1 MLRKAWV
8 EGKDGSALRG
18 FLPITAALMWLSASQ
33 AQDASPPGEP
43 DPLFDRPLAHF
54 MTVDQTIRLQGVV
67 SERRFFVPLSPRI
80 ALDEASLH
88 LRLTHSTSVLE
99 QLSRVLVLLNNRTI
113 AQIPMIIS
121 KPEIDAEIP
130 LPIELLKR
138 DYNELKLR
146 AIQHYTEKCER
157 PEAPELWAEI
167 DTMQSRVVLG
177 GSLRPVDSD
186 LGSLDDVLDERL
198 WAAPDLTIVTANDL
212 DDETLASGAIV
223 AQAVALRYR
232 YHPLQ
237 IHHASASPARE
248 TVQTGVLPGLDQA
261 KLGEGDAVLIGVRE
275 TLAPY
280 LAPQILAEIRGAYVA
295 AFPQDTDP
303 TRLVLV
309 VSGTS
314 PHEVRTAAE
323 ALALGRGRP
332 HPAAAASSIAAVEA
346 PELDWYA
353 AANSVH
359 PDTEY
364 RFSDLGFRD
373 YASTGEPM
381 DLEFLIPPDLF
392 AREQARIRLE
402 LNFAY
407 SAGLRSDA
415 ALEIMIN
422 GLFTRSIRFVEPG
435 GQSFQGYVV
444 DIPLKSFRPGRNVV
458 TFLPSLQSLFSGEC
472 ESQPIGRV
480 AIYADSKL
488 IMPEAVHLTSLPD
501 LSRFRES
508 LFPFGVAPDGS
519 RLAIQV
525 TSRDAFSTAAAWT
538 LLGKLAQVQKY
549 PLLESVV
556 SYGTVPD
563 ERHVMVIGPV
573 QSLPQNLLEAAAVQ
587 LTDPA
592 SIPTEVA
599 LREPPPKADGVVLGR
614 RLPDAGTPQVPPH
627 VARVRQPL
635 ALGDWAA
642 LEAFRRPDSDDTA
655 MLLTAAEPVLL
666 AARTRTL
673 IGHDVWGSL
682 QGDTVFWREDKSS
695 VIARRLGSTWLVGDV
710 DAIEQLEYFFSKYP
724 WWWVVLVLAALV
736 PVAFIIR
743 MMVLRRRRHE
753 YGESDDREF

>member
-1 MLRKAWV
+1 MLRKAWI
-8 EGKDGSALRG
+8 EKRSGSALG
-18 FLPITAALMWLSASQ
+18 QLLSAAAALSWLSVST
-33 AQDASPPGEP
+33 AQDASAPGER

-54 MTVDQTIRLQGVV
+54 MTADQTVRLQGVV

-80 ALDEASLH
+80 ELDEASLH
-88 LRLTHSTSVLE
+88 LRLTHSTAVLE
-99 QLSRVLVLLNNRTI
+99 RLSRVLVLLNNRTI
-113 AQIPMIIS
+113 AQIPMMIS

-130 LPIELLKR
+130 LPVELLKR

-167 DTMQSRVVLG
+167 DTIQSRVMLA
-177 GSLRPVDSD
+177 GSLRPVDTT

-198 WAAPDLTIVTANDL
+198 WAAPDLTIVTASDLNDAA
-212 DDETLASGAIV
+212 LASGAIV

-237 IHHASASPARE
+237 IHHASASPAKERA
-248 TVQTGVLPGLDQA
+248 QTGVLPGLDQA
-261 KLGEGDAVLIGVRE
+261 TLGEGDAVLIGARE
-275 TLAPY
+275 ALAPY
-280 LAPQILAEIRGAYVA
+280 LAPRIAAEIGGPYVA
-295 AFPQDTDP
+295 AFPQDRDP
-303 TRLVLV
+303 TRLILII
-309 VSGTS
+309 SGMN
-314 PHEVRTAAE
+314 PADVDTAAK

-332 HPAAAASSIAAVEA
+332 HPAAPASSIVAVEA
-346 PELDWYA
+346 PDLAWYA
-353 AANSVH
+353 AGNSVH
-359 PDTEY
+359 PDSEY

-373 YASTGEPM
+373 YASTGEPV
-381 DLEFLIPPDLF
+381 DLEFVIPPDLF

-435 GQSFQGYVV
+435 GQTFDGYVV
-444 DIPLKSFRPGRNVV
+444 EIPLKSFRPGRNVI

-472 ESQPIGRV
+472 ESQPVGRV

-488 IMPEAVHLTSLPD
+488 VMPDAVHFTSLPD
-501 LSRFRES
+501 LVRFRES
-508 LFPFGVAPDGS
+508 LFPFSVAPDGS

-525 TSRDAFSTAAAWT
+525 ASRDTFSTAAAWT

-549 PLLESVV
+549 PLLQSVV
-556 SYGTVPD
+556 SYGAVPD
-563 ERHVMVIGPV
+563 QRHIIVIGPV
-573 QSLPQNLLEAAAVQ
+573 QALPQDLLEAAAVQ

-599 LREPPPKADGVVLGR
+599 LREPPPKLDEAALGQR
-614 RLPDAGTPQVPPH
+614 MPDAGMPQVPPH

-642 LEAFRRPDSDDTA
+642 LETFRRPDSDDTA
-655 MLLTAAEPVLL
+655 VLLTAADPVLL

-682 QGDTVFWREDKSS
+682 QGDTVFWREDDTS

-710 DAIEQLEYFFSKYP
+710 GAIEQLEFFFSRYP

-736 PVAFIIR
+736 PVAVITR
-743 MMVLRRRRHE
+743 MMVLRRRRQE
-753 YGESDDREF
+753 FGESDDQEF